1 MNSLTVCHK
10 QIPWL
15 VFNCIFWFLSD
26 RFPYYTYMGSQHL
39 YDNSPQ
45 TQKGVSKILRSKC
58 RSSYPAYNCSET
70 GDIFFFSPII
80 LHMPLMV
87 DLFYYQ
93 VLKIK
98 QRQINITTVNF
109 SHTLELPRHMSH
121 LDIQVFHLMTMPMIK
136 TEMGEKE
143 CLRLRETIY
152 SSSLQSTNI
161 IFYQ

>member
-1 MNSLTVCHK
+1 MIIVLR
-10 QIPWL
+10 L
-15 VFNCIFWFLSD
+15 
-26 RFPYYTYMGSQHL
+26 RRE
-39 YDNSPQ
+39 SP
-45 TQKGVSKILRSKC
+45 KYLDLNVDLLILPIIAVRQ
-58 RSSYPAYNCSET
+58 
-70 GDIFFFSPII
+70 DIFFFSPII